1 MSARKFDQA
10 LADCACGAKPCI
22 HKTQAGRTFLYYVSC
37 TRCGVQTAKTDSD
50 QEAYAAWDEGDV
62 GLPLELTN
70 ALPRRG
76 EVAGTNL

>member
-22 HKTQAGRTFLYYVSC
+22 HKTQAGRTFVYYVSC

-62 GLPLELTN
+62 GLPLEFT
-70 ALPRRG
+70 PVTSRRG
-76 EVAGTNL
+76 EVVAD